1 MPVAVL
7 NVRPSRQRTPELA
20 RVDARNK
27 ELALRSIGEKVV
39 LYAPADEIR
48 HGYFATARLV
58 DVRPDMTQRRFMFI
72 VLADVNTFGRFIS
85 LDELTVPV
93 ESRAY
98 RADGSRDFSY
108 FSLSIRP
115 LGEADRA
122 VARSLEQQE
131 RAFSGFEMPALPAG
145 AAGLSAPI
153 VRRHRP
159 REQAI
164 RDARLRWAV
173 LDSYGA
179 ACAVCG
185 DDHGVAALGIYAV
198 EVCHLRGVKFGGADE
213 LTNAM
218 PMCRR
223 HHWDFDHGLFALSNS
238 GQIIGSR
245 YMTSAMRQRFNGR
258 VAASFPMA
266 AQARPK
272 AEHLQFHREHIFLG

>member
-1 MPVAVL
+1 LADPATKIITFNRSFSFSDLRSPPNLEVYMPVAVL

-72 VLADVNTFGRFIS
+72 ALADVNTFGRFIS

-115 LGEADRA
+115 LAEADRA

-131 RAFSGFEMPALPAG
+131 RAFSGFER
-145 AAGLSAPI
+145 SEE
-153 VRRHRP
+153 RRVGKV
-159 REQAI
+159 
-164 RDARLRWAV
+164 W
-173 LDSYGA
+173 S
-179 ACAVCG
+179 
-185 DDHGVAALGIYAV
+185 
-198 EVCHLRGVKFGGADE
+198 
-213 LTNAM
+213 
-218 PMCRR
+218 
-223 HHWDFDHGLFALSNS
+223 
-238 GQIIGSR
+238 SR
-245 YMTSAMRQRFNGR
+245 
-258 VAASFPMA
+258 
-266 AQARPK
+266 
-272 AEHLQFHREHIFLG
+272 